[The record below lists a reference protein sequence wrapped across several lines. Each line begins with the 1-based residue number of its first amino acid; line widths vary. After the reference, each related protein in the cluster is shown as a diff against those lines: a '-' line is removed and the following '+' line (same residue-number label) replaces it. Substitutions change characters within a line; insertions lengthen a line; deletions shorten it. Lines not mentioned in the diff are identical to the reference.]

1 MSGFLFKH
9 VISWIFIIIGDINY
23 HLKSKSLL
31 GDQVKQYPYKEGA
44 NMYVSKFICDEK
56 IDYGFVKKNY

>member
-23 HLKSKSLL
+23 HLKSKSLI
-31 GDQVKQYPYKEGA
+31 GGHVKHLPYKKSA
-44 NMYVSKFICDEK
+44 SMYVSKFICDEK
-56 IDYGFVKKNY
+56 VNYNLIKNS